1 MNPEM
6 LQNLGL
12 EKNLSQNDLN
22 MMNQLF
28 NSINNNKPL
37 KMSAGDRNRLV
48 NKLTKLSQ
56 PQVSDDN
63 NLKNQKDIKDMDEE
77 ERKIYKEELR
87 KKLKNKINE
96 KKNLRCKSKN
106 GNKINE
112 VINLPSSFAN
122 MNLNPTINNLDS
134 KTDIISSIH
143 NTEILDTKIS
153 QKEEILNTINEEIQI
168 NHENNEE
175 IKNLNNT
182 DGVKI
187 NNVDKINLIINKK
200 YNEPDLVN
208 NEVNEDIDDYLN

>member
-48 NKLTKLSQ
+48 NKLSKLSQ

-187 NNVDKINLIINKK
+187 NNVEKINLIINKK

-208 NEVNEDIDDYLN
+208 NEANEDIDDYLN